1 MHESPNTLDPD
12 TVPIRENRSM
22 LELPRRIRVH
32 CALRSFALISVFA
45 ATACRSTVAI
55 ESHRDAPVILISID
69 TLRADRLPMYGY
81 RSGSTPQLDQFAR
94 DTIVFDKLYSH
105 TPLTLPSHASLLTGL
120 LPTHHGVRDN
130 VGYTLGPDARTLA
143 TRFKAAGYETGA
155 AVSSY
160 VLRHQTGIARG
171 FDFFD
176 DAIEIAGTG
185 ESLSD
190 NQRDG
195 RISVDALAG
204 WIDRQSSS
212 KLFALLHLY
221 EPHTPYAPPAS
232 HQRSDPYDGEIAYA
246 DELVGRLLARLKARG
261 LLDRAIVAIVSD
273 HGEGLGDHGETEHGI
288 LLYREAL
295 QVPGILRL
303 PGGAAGGRHVQGTLG
318 LVDVAATLLDV
329 AGLDAAGLDGRTA
342 RADIEEAGTRDR
354 DVYAESMYGRLH
366 FGWSD
371 LTAVT
376 RGTLRYIRA
385 PRPELYD
392 LSNDPGERQNL
403 AAMRTS
409 TAGTLAAWLAQTTAG
424 AVSTE
429 PQPIPADV
437 SQRLKSL
444 GYIGS
449 SGAPLSASNAT
460 LADPKDGIA
469 SFEAF
474 KKALAIERAGR
485 TDEAIGIYRSVLA
498 QNPRMVDAWESLAKA
513 LLAAGRTQDAIAAF
527 RSTIDIEPLKPE
539 PHLAL
544 ARIYALER
552 QPSLARQHAEIGSQR
567 DPAQGFEIQAAL
579 MMDAAQLDQAEAF
592 AKRSLEADP
601 ARYMSEYFLGVI
613 AQQRAKC
620 GDAIPHFERA
630 IEGKRVEPRAVV
642 RNLHAGLADCLAR
655 TGREADA
662 EREFKAELAAIPDSP
677 EARHGLAALYR
688 SQGRDREA
696 SALLGARGK

>member
-1 MHESPNTLDPD
+1 MHERPKLLDLNISQQAQPH
-12 TVPIRENRSM
+12 RLLMRW
-22 LELPRRIRVH
+22 LL
-32 CALRSFALISVFA
+32 CASVVVL
-45 ATACRSTVAI
+45 TASCRSTVNI
-55 ESHRDAPVILISID
+55 DTYRDAPIVVISID
-69 TLRADRLPMYGY
+69 TLRADRLPIFGY
-81 RSGSTPQLDQFAR
+81 RSGSTPHLDQFAR
-94 DTIVFDKLYSH
+94 DAIVFDQLYSH
-105 TPLTLPSHASLLTGL
+105 TPLTLPSHASLLTGQ

-130 VGYTLGPDARTLA
+130 VGYTLGPDTRTLA
-143 TRFKAAGYETGA
+143 TRFKAAGYATGA

-195 RISVDALAG
+195 RISVDALAD
-204 WIDRQSSS
+204 WIDRQSSA
-212 KLFALLHLY
+212 KVFALLHLY
-221 EPHTPYAPPAS
+221 EPHTPYAPPPS
-232 HQRSDPYDGEIAYA
+232 YQRSDPYDGEIAYA
-246 DELVGRLLARLKARG
+246 DELVGRLLARLEARG

-295 QVPGILRL
+295 HVPGILRL
-303 PGGAAGGRHVQGTLG
+303 PGGVAGGRHVQGTLG

-329 AGLDAAGLDGRTA
+329 TGLDATGLDGRTA
-342 RADIEEAGTRDR
+342 RADIEETRPRDR

-376 RGTLRYIRA
+376 RGMLRYIRA

-392 LSNDPGERQNL
+392 LTTDPGERQNL
-403 AAMRTS
+403 AATRAS
-409 TAGTLAAWLAQTTAG
+409 TAATLAAWLAQTTAG

-449 SGAPLSASNAT
+449 SGAPLSSSDAK

-513 LLAAGRTQDAIAAF
+513 LIAAGRTQDAIAAF

-579 MMDAAQLDQAEAF
+579 MMDASRLDQAEAF
-592 AKRSLEADP
+592 ARRSLEADP

-620 GDAIPHFERA
+620 ADAIPHFERA
-630 IEGKRVEPRAVV
+630 IEGKRAQPRTVV

-655 TGREADA
+655 IGRETDA
-662 EREFKAELAAIPDSP
+662 EHEFKAELAVIPDSP
-677 EARHGLAALYR
+677 EAHRGLAALYKA
-688 SQGRDREA
+688 QGREA
-696 SALLGARGK
+696 EAQAILKELMARPRH